1 METYFETRNGN
12 CIYISTEK
20 KVGTKTRMRVWNGA
34 KNKTYRFYSNSHMYE
49 IAKNIDNLEY
59 AIAKLFKTDT
69 INILTEQLTIIID

>member
-1 METYFETRNGN
+1 METYFETKNGN
-12 CIYISTEK
+12 CICISTK
-20 KVGTKTRMRVWNGA
+20 KNVGTKTRMRVWNGTN
-34 KNKTYRFYSNSHMYE
+34 NKTYKFYSNSHMYE